1 MTEEM
6 RHVVNWL
13 ICINQQYNKIT
24 KKLNNKKKHKSFL
37 LGPNFY

>member
-24 KKLNNKKKHKSFL
+24 KKLNNKKKT
-37 LGPNFY
+37 